1 MCVGR
6 NRSRTAS
13 GPGRRRA
20 GEGVAEEAVSR
31 AGFSFCPGSWG
42 EWHSS
47 TNSNF
52 RACLLTFGIILLV
65 VFPSHCSRQTQ
76 RGETVSSPAFF
87 ICSHQ
92 ACSRGTNVMGKAST
106 GHTSLRIYPVTPDL
120 RNLGPYSVFISKQ
133 LCHRDIQLGS
143 QEAVA

>member
-92 ACSRGTNVMGKAST
+92 ALFQRHQCHGQ
-106 GHTSLRIYPVTPDL
+106 SLHRAHFTPDL
-120 RNLGPYSVFISKQ
+120 PGHS
-133 LCHRDIQLGS
+133 GS
-143 QEAVA
+143 QEPWSLLSLHIQAAMSQRHPAW